1 MIAAKPLPLSIRL
14 PQSTRRLSQA
24 TYRPRRGPVTV
35 ALGFVYGE
43 GLVFCADTKVSY
55 PVKGNES
62 KLPFFSFG
70 DGRCAVQFAISS
82 DDVNFPKSAITRCV
96 EMIEKMD
103 FSTAT
108 IDSIKNM
115 AEFSLG
121 EFYKAHIY
129 NHPDRTPAQ
138 LYMQML
144 VGIWLRN
151 ETRLYSLHETV
162 LLRVERYECLGAG
175 EYLSKYL
182 IKQYENANPGRF
194 SLADAAMLATYCV
207 EEACDYDD
215 RCGGEAEIMIMRN
228 SGECDSGHRTALY
241 PAYLINNLRNE
252 SWRFLRK
259 LALAQTDGTTEDQAP
274 HLVNEFCDEV
284 RKAEVSSR
292 LCWSSRDIPEGS
304 S

>member
-1 MIAAKPLPLSIRL
+1 
-14 PQSTRRLSQA
+14 
-24 TYRPRRGPVTV
+24 VTV

-62 KLPFFSFG
+62 KLPFFTF
-70 DGRCAVQFAISS
+70 DNGRCALQFAISS

-103 FSTAT
+103 FSSAT
-108 IDSIKNM
+108 IDSIKNT

-121 EFYKAHIY
+121 EFYRDHIY

-162 LLRVERYECLGAG
+162 LLRVEKYECLGAG

-182 IKQYENANPGRF
+182 VKQYERANPGPF
-194 SLADAAMLATYCV
+194 TLTDAAFLATYCT
-207 EEACDYDD
+207 EEAIDYDE
-215 RCGGEAEIMIMRN
+215 RCGGEAEVVVMRN
-228 SGECDSGHRTALY
+228 SGEIDNSYRTVLY
-241 PAYLINNLRNE
+241 PNCGLPKKFQDETWKLIRNLGE
-252 SWRFLRK
+252 
-259 LALAQTDGTTEDQAP
+259 AQMKGRANREAP
-274 HLVNEFCDEV
+274 GIVSGFCDRVVGAEAEA
-284 RKAEVSSR
+284 RKWE
-292 LCWSSRDIPEGS
+292 SRDLPENS
-304 S
+304 PE